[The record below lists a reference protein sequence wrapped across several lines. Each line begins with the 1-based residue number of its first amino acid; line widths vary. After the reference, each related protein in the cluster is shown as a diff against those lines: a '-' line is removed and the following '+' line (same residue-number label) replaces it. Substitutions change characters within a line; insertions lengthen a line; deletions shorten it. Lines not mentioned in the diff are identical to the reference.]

1 MSVCGLLSCNLA
13 FVCRQIID
21 CNDDCL
27 WRESEANGFRRQNFV
42 FRVELVIVDGLL
54 FVGSQLSKSYDGD
67 DKYVQQ
73 KRMEWISNIA
83 SSSSW

>member
-27 WRESEANGFRRQNFV
+27 WRESEANGFRRQNF
-42 FRVELVIVDGLL
+42 RVELVIVDGLL

-67 DKYVQQ
+67 DKYFLNFSTLFKLFQPVV
-73 KRMEWISNIA
+73 KVL
-83 SSSSW
+83 